1 MTLRF
6 ERMES
11 PVGTLFL
18 VWEGMTVR
26 ALEFADH
33 ENRLQTHLQRQY
45 ADLEFLA
52 GTAPAELKR
61 PLEAYF
67 EGNLTAIDHVP
78 TTANGTAF
86 QQRVWKELRTI
97 PAGTTV
103 SYGELARRIGS
114 PEACRA
120 VGLANGA
127 NPIGIIVPCHRV
139 IGSSGKLTGYG
150 GGIERKR
157 WLLAHE
163 GVTSRLLVG

>member
-1 MTLRF
+1 
-6 ERMES
+6 
-11 PVGTLFL
+11 LFL
-18 VWEGMTVR
+18 VWDGLTVR
-26 ALEFADH
+26 ALEFGDH
-33 ENRLQTHLQRQY
+33 EDRLRDHLQRQY
-45 ADLEFLA
+45 AGVELFPA
-52 GTAPAELKR
+52 VAPDQLKG

-67 EGNLTAIDHVP
+67 DGNLTAIDQVEVA
-78 TTANGTAF
+78 ANGTAF
-86 QQRVWKELRTI
+86 QQQVWKELRRI
-97 PAGTTV
+97 PAGSTI
-103 SYGELARRIGS
+103 SYGELAHRIGN